1 MSGTLIVIP
10 TFNERENI
18 NPLLKSIFSQKI
30 AVHVL
35 ILDDNSPDGTKK
47 AVHENKKKYK
57 DRLHLINREKKEGLG
72 KAYIEGFKWAL
83 KKKYKKII
91 QMDADLSHPPE
102 KLIDIL
108 NELELY
114 DYVIGSRY
122 INGIRVINWPL
133 NRILLS
139 IGASWYV
146 NLITRLPIKDPT
158 AGFVGYNRTSLLS
171 LKPPHLYLIFLKEVI
186 FLKGFFSLYV
196 IGLTLFFLIHPFENF
211 KNFALF
217 SITLILEPNV
227 ISFFFILFGN
237 LKIFA
242 FREIT
247 LCVGFKK
254 LEYFLFLI

>member
-10 TFNERENI
+10 TFNEGENI

-30 AVHVL
+30 SVDFL

-47 AVHENKKKYK
+47 VVLENKKKYK

-83 KKKYKKII
+83 KKKYNKII

-102 KLIDIL
+102 KIIDIF

-122 INGIRVINWPL
+122 INGIRVLNWPL
-133 NRILLS
+133 NRIILS

-146 NLITRLPIKDPT
+146 NLITRLPVKDPT

-171 LKPPHLYLIFLKEVI
+171 LNLDKIMFVGYAFQIEMKFKLWKLGYDFKEI
-186 FLKGFFSLYV
+186 P
-196 IGLTLFFLIHPFENF
+196 ITF
-211 KNFALF
+211 KNRTQGESKMNS
-217 SITLILEPNV
+217 SIISEAIFGV
-227 ISFFFILFGN
+227 IIIKFKSL
-237 LKIFA
+237 
-242 FREIT
+242 
-247 LCVGFKK
+247 FKK
-254 LEYFLFLI
+254 W

>member
-1 MSGTLIVIP
+1 MSGTVILIP

-30 AVHVL
+30 AVDVL

-47 AVHENKKKYK
+47 VVLENKKKYK
-57 DRLHLINREKKEGLG
+57 DRLHLINREKKQGLG

-102 KLIDIL
+102 KLIDIF
-108 NELELY
+108 NELDLY

-122 INGIRVINWPL
+122 VNGIRVLNWPL
-133 NRILLS
+133 NRIILS

-146 NLITRLPIKDPT
+146 NLITRLPVKDPT

-171 LKPPHLYLIFLKEVI
+171 LNLDKIMFVGYAFQIEMKFKLWKLGY
-186 FLKGFFSLYV
+186 
-196 IGLTLFFLIHPFENF
+196 NF
-211 KNFALF
+211 KEIPITFKNRTQGESKMNSSIISEAIFGVVIIKFKSLF
-217 SITLILEPNV
+217 
-227 ISFFFILFGN
+227 
-237 LKIFA
+237 K
-242 FREIT
+242 
-247 LCVGFKK
+247 
-254 LEYFLFLI
+254 

>member
-30 AVHVL
+30 AVDVL

-47 AVHENKKKYK
+47 VVLENKKKYK
-57 DRLHLINREKKEGLG
+57 DKLHLINREKKEGLG

-102 KLIDIL
+102 KLIDIF

-171 LKPPHLYLIFLKEVI
+171 LNLDKIMFVGYAFQIEMKFKLWKL
-186 FLKGFFSLYV
+186 GF
-196 IGLTLFFLIHPFENF
+196 NF
-211 KNFALF
+211 KEIPITFKNRINGESKMNS
-217 SITLILEPNV
+217 SIISEAIFGV
-227 ISFFFILFGN
+227 IIIKFKSL
-237 LKIFA
+237 
-242 FREIT
+242 
-247 LCVGFKK
+247 FKK
-254 LEYFLFLI
+254 W

>member
-1 MSGTLIVIP
+1 MSGTLILIP

-30 AVHVL
+30 AVDVL

-47 AVHENKKKYK
+47 VVLENKKKYK
-57 DRLHLINREKKEGLG
+57 DRLHLINREKKQGLG

-102 KLIDIL
+102 KLIDIF

-122 INGIRVINWPL
+122 INGIRVLNWPL
-133 NRILLS
+133 NRIILS

-146 NLITRLPIKDPT
+146 NLITRLPVKDPT

-171 LKPPHLYLIFLKEVI
+171 LNLDKIMFVGYAFQIEMKFKLWKLGY
-186 FLKGFFSLYV
+186 
-196 IGLTLFFLIHPFENF
+196 NF
-211 KNFALF
+211 KEIPITFKNRTQGESKMNS
-217 SITLILEPNV
+217 SIISEAIFGV
-227 ISFFFILFGN
+227 IIIKFKSL
-237 LKIFA
+237 
-242 FREIT
+242 
-247 LCVGFKK
+247 FKK
-254 LEYFLFLI
+254 W

>member
-30 AVHVL
+30 AVDVL

-47 AVHENKKKYK
+47 VVLENKKKYK

-83 KKKYKKII
+83 KKKYNKII
-91 QMDADLSHPPE
+91 QMDADLSHPPD
-102 KLIDIL
+102 KLIDIF

-122 INGIRVINWPL
+122 INGIRVLNWPL
-133 NRILLS
+133 NRIILS

-171 LKPPHLYLIFLKEVI
+171 LNLDKIMFVGYAFQIEMKFKLWKL
-186 FLKGFFSLYV
+186 GF
-196 IGLTLFFLIHPFENF
+196 NF
-211 KNFALF
+211 KEIPITFKNRIKGESKMNS
-217 SITLILEPNV
+217 SIISEAIFGV
-227 ISFFFILFGN
+227 IIIKFKSL
-237 LKIFA
+237 
-242 FREIT
+242 
-247 LCVGFKK
+247 FKK
-254 LEYFLFLI
+254 W

>member
-30 AVHVL
+30 AVDVL

-47 AVHENKKKYK
+47 VVLENKKKYK
-57 DRLHLINREKKEGLG
+57 DRLHLINREKKQGLG

-102 KLIDIL
+102 KLIDIF
-108 NELELY
+108 NELDLY

-122 INGIRVINWPL
+122 VNGIRVLNWPL
-133 NRILLS
+133 NRIILS

-146 NLITRLPIKDPT
+146 NLITRLPVKDPT

-171 LKPPHLYLIFLKEVI
+171 LNLDKIMFVGYAFQIEMKFKLWKLGY
-186 FLKGFFSLYV
+186 
-196 IGLTLFFLIHPFENF
+196 NF
-211 KNFALF
+211 KEIPITFKNRTQGESKMNSSIISEAIFGVIIIKFKSLF
-217 SITLILEPNV
+217 
-227 ISFFFILFGN
+227 
-237 LKIFA
+237 K
-242 FREIT
+242 
-247 LCVGFKK
+247 
-254 LEYFLFLI
+254 

>member
-1 MSGTLIVIP
+1 MSGTLILIP

-30 AVHVL
+30 AVDVL

-47 AVHENKKKYK
+47 VVLENKKKYK
-57 DRLHLINREKKEGLG
+57 DRLHLINREKKQGLG

-102 KLIDIL
+102 KLIDIS
-108 NELELY
+108 NELDLY

-122 INGIRVINWPL
+122 INGIRVLNWPL
-133 NRILLS
+133 NRIILS

-146 NLITRLPIKDPT
+146 NLITRLPVKDPT

-171 LKPPHLYLIFLKEVI
+171 LNLDKIMFVGYAFQIEMKFKLWK
-186 FLKGFFSLYV
+186 KGY
-196 IGLTLFFLIHPFENF
+196 NF
-211 KNFALF
+211 KEIPITFKNRTKGESKMNS
-217 SITLILEPNV
+217 SIISEAIFGV
-227 ISFFFILFGN
+227 IIIKFKSL
-237 LKIFA
+237 
-242 FREIT
+242 
-247 LCVGFKK
+247 FKK
-254 LEYFLFLI
+254 W

>member
-1 MSGTLIVIP
+1 MSGTVILIP

-30 AVHVL
+30 AVDVL

-47 AVHENKKKYK
+47 VVLENKKKYK
-57 DRLHLINREKKEGLG
+57 DRLHLINREKKQGLG

-102 KLIDIL
+102 KLIDIF
-108 NELELY
+108 NELDLY

-122 INGIRVINWPL
+122 VNGIRVLNWPL
-133 NRILLS
+133 NRIILS

-146 NLITRLPIKDPT
+146 NLITRLPVKDPT

-171 LKPPHLYLIFLKEVI
+171 LNLDKIMFVGYAFQIEMKFKLWKLGY
-186 FLKGFFSLYV
+186 
-196 IGLTLFFLIHPFENF
+196 NF
-211 KNFALF
+211 KEIPITFKNRIKGESKMNSSIISEAIFGVIIIKFKSLF
-217 SITLILEPNV
+217 
-227 ISFFFILFGN
+227 
-237 LKIFA
+237 K
-242 FREIT
+242 
-247 LCVGFKK
+247 
-254 LEYFLFLI
+254 

>member
-1 MSGTLIVIP
+1 MSGTLILIP

-30 AVHVL
+30 AVDVL

-47 AVHENKKKYK
+47 VVLENKKKYK
-57 DRLHLINREKKEGLG
+57 DQLHLINREKKEGLG

-102 KLIDIL
+102 KLIDIF

-171 LKPPHLYLIFLKEVI
+171 LNLDKIMFVGYAFQIEMKFKLWKL
-186 FLKGFFSLYV
+186 GF
-196 IGLTLFFLIHPFENF
+196 NF
-211 KNFALF
+211 KEIPITFKNRINGESKMNS
-217 SITLILEPNV
+217 SIISEAIFGV
-227 ISFFFILFGN
+227 IIIKFKSL
-237 LKIFA
+237 
-242 FREIT
+242 
-247 LCVGFKK
+247 FKK
-254 LEYFLFLI
+254 W

>member
-1 MSGTLIVIP
+1 MSGTLILIP

-30 AVHVL
+30 AVDVL

-47 AVHENKKKYK
+47 VVLENKKKYK
-57 DRLHLINREKKEGLG
+57 DRLHLINREKKQGLG

-102 KLIDIL
+102 KLIDIS
-108 NELELY
+108 NELDLY

-122 INGIRVINWPL
+122 INGIRVLNWPL
-133 NRILLS
+133 NRIILS

-146 NLITRLPIKDPT
+146 NLITRLPVKDPT

-171 LKPPHLYLIFLKEVI
+171 LNLDKIMFVGYAFQIEMKFKLWELGYNFKEIPITFKNRIQGESKMNSSIISEAIFGVI
-186 FLKGFFSLYV
+186 FIKLKSL
-196 IGLTLFFLIHPFENF
+196 
-211 KNFALF
+211 
-217 SITLILEPNV
+217 
-227 ISFFFILFGN
+227 
-237 LKIFA
+237 
-242 FREIT
+242 
-247 LCVGFKK
+247 FKK
-254 LEYFLFLI
+254 W

>member
-30 AVHVL
+30 AVDVL

-47 AVHENKKKYK
+47 VVLENKKKYK

-83 KKKYKKII
+83 KKKYNKII

-102 KLIDIL
+102 KLIDIF

-122 INGIRVINWPL
+122 INGIRVLNWPL
-133 NRILLS
+133 NRIMLS

-171 LKPPHLYLIFLKEVI
+171 LNLDKIMFVGYAFQIEMKFKLWKL
-186 FLKGFFSLYV
+186 GF
-196 IGLTLFFLIHPFENF
+196 NF
-211 KNFALF
+211 KEIPITFKNRIKGESKMDS
-217 SITLILEPNV
+217 SIISEAILGV
-227 ISFFFILFGN
+227 IIIKFKSL
-237 LKIFA
+237 
-242 FREIT
+242 
-247 LCVGFKK
+247 FKK
-254 LEYFLFLI
+254 W

>member
-1 MSGTLIVIP
+1 MSGTVILIP

-30 AVHVL
+30 AVDVL

-47 AVHENKKKYK
+47 VVLENKKKYK
-57 DRLHLINREKKEGLG
+57 DRLHLINREKKQGLG

-102 KLIDIL
+102 KLIDIF
-108 NELELY
+108 NELDLY

-122 INGIRVINWPL
+122 VNGIRVLNWPL
-133 NRILLS
+133 NRIILS

-146 NLITRLPIKDPT
+146 NLITRLPVKDPT

-171 LKPPHLYLIFLKEVI
+171 LNLDKIMFVGYAFQIEMKFKLWKLGY
-186 FLKGFFSLYV
+186 
-196 IGLTLFFLIHPFENF
+196 NF
-211 KNFALF
+211 KEIPITFKNRTQGESKMNSSIISEAIFGVIIIKLKSLF
-217 SITLILEPNV
+217 
-227 ISFFFILFGN
+227 
-237 LKIFA
+237 K
-242 FREIT
+242 
-247 LCVGFKK
+247 
-254 LEYFLFLI
+254 

>member
-30 AVHVL
+30 AADVL

-47 AVHENKKKYK
+47 VVLENKKKYK

-102 KLIDIL
+102 KLIDIF

-122 INGIRVINWPL
+122 INGIRVLNWPL
-133 NRILLS
+133 NRIILS

-158 AGFVGYNRTSLLS
+158 AGFVGYKRTSLLS
-171 LKPPHLYLIFLKEVI
+171 LNLDKIMFVGYAFQIEMKFKLWKL
-186 FLKGFFSLYV
+186 GF
-196 IGLTLFFLIHPFENF
+196 NF
-211 KNFALF
+211 KEIPITFKNRINGESKMNS
-217 SITLILEPNV
+217 SIISEAIFGV
-227 ISFFFILFGN
+227 IIIKFKSL
-237 LKIFA
+237 
-242 FREIT
+242 
-247 LCVGFKK
+247 FKK
-254 LEYFLFLI
+254 W

>member
-1 MSGTLIVIP
+1 MSGTLILIP

-18 NPLLKSIFSQKI
+18 TPLLKSIFSQKI
-30 AVHVL
+30 AVDVL

-47 AVHENKKKYK
+47 VVLENKKKYK

-102 KLIDIL
+102 KLIDIF

-122 INGIRVINWPL
+122 INGIRVLNWPL
-133 NRILLS
+133 NRIILS

-146 NLITRLPIKDPT
+146 NLITRLPVKDPT

-171 LKPPHLYLIFLKEVI
+171 LNLDKIMFVGYAFQIEMKFKLWKL
-186 FLKGFFSLYV
+186 GF
-196 IGLTLFFLIHPFENF
+196 NF
-211 KNFALF
+211 KEIPITFKNRIKGESKMNS
-217 SITLILEPNV
+217 SIISEAIFGV
-227 ISFFFILFGN
+227 IIIKFKSL
-237 LKIFA
+237 
-242 FREIT
+242 
-247 LCVGFKK
+247 FKK
-254 LEYFLFLI
+254 W

>member
-1 MSGTLIVIP
+1 MAPLIVIP

-30 AVHVL
+30 AVDVL

-47 AVHENKKKYK
+47 VVLENKKKYK

-102 KLIDIL
+102 KLIDIF

-122 INGIRVINWPL
+122 INGIRVLNWPL
-133 NRILLS
+133 NRIILS

-146 NLITRLPIKDPT
+146 NLITRLPVKDPT

-171 LKPPHLYLIFLKEVI
+171 LNLDKIMFVGYAFQIEMKFKLWKL
-186 FLKGFFSLYV
+186 GF
-196 IGLTLFFLIHPFENF
+196 NF
-211 KNFALF
+211 KEIPITFKNRIKGESKMNS
-217 SITLILEPNV
+217 SIISEAIFGV
-227 ISFFFILFGN
+227 IIIKFKSL
-237 LKIFA
+237 
-242 FREIT
+242 
-247 LCVGFKK
+247 FKK
-254 LEYFLFLI
+254 W

>member
-47 AVHENKKKYK
+47 VVHENKKKYK

-102 KLIDIL
+102 KLIDIY
-108 NELELY
+108 NELELC

-122 INGIRVINWPL
+122 INGIRVLNWPL
-133 NRILLS
+133 NRIMLS

-171 LKPPHLYLIFLKEVI
+171 LNLDKIMFVGYAFQIEMKFKLWKL
-186 FLKGFFSLYV
+186 GF
-196 IGLTLFFLIHPFENF
+196 NF
-211 KNFALF
+211 KEIPITFKNRIKGESKMNS
-217 SITLILEPNV
+217 SIISEAILGV
-227 ISFFFILFGN
+227 IIIKFKSL
-237 LKIFA
+237 
-242 FREIT
+242 
-247 LCVGFKK
+247 FKK
-254 LEYFLFLI
+254 W

>member
-30 AVHVL
+30 AVDVL

-47 AVHENKKKYK
+47 VVLEKKKKYK

-83 KKKYKKII
+83 KKKYNKII
-91 QMDADLSHPPE
+91 QMDADLSHPPD
-102 KLIDIL
+102 KLIDIF

-122 INGIRVINWPL
+122 INGIRVLNWPL
-133 NRILLS
+133 NRIILS

-171 LKPPHLYLIFLKEVI
+171 LNLDKIMFVGYAFQIEMKFKLWKL
-186 FLKGFFSLYV
+186 GF
-196 IGLTLFFLIHPFENF
+196 NF
-211 KNFALF
+211 KEIPITFKNRIKGESKMNS
-217 SITLILEPNV
+217 SIISEAIFGV
-227 ISFFFILFGN
+227 IIIKFKSL
-237 LKIFA
+237 
-242 FREIT
+242 
-247 LCVGFKK
+247 FKK
-254 LEYFLFLI
+254 W